1 MIWEISCLYRLQKML
16 KLATSLL
23 HMHAG
28 NKVKVV
34 ARQSLL
40 VQKRLDMGLM
50 YPFNQ
55 PSGSHK

>member
-16 KLATSLL
+16 KLADSLL
-23 HMHAG
+23 HKHAG
-28 NKVKVV
+28 KKVKVV

-40 VQKRLDMGLM
+40 VQKRLGTGLM
-50 YPFNQ
+50 NPFNQ